1 MLFFTSDL
9 HFGHDKPFIY
19 GPRGF
24 ADVEEMDEAI
34 VRIWNETVADDDDVY
49 VLGDIMLIDNDLG
62 IELWN
67 RLRGRKHV
75 IIGNH
80 DTAPRVELLRKC
92 RNTKVVG
99 YADLIRYKGY
109 SIYVSHYPTMTGNY
123 DESKF
128 MKNCVTSVSV
138 FQPFRGL
145 ALTAIIFLAV
155 ILFSKQF
162 SQFDA
167 PLLKTSALPSTPY
180 AATITVGVGDT
191 TAFFLCPASLLSDGY
206 RRDIF
211 DVRIGGEPRIRNL
224 APAARYGHEMIQ
236 RYAHVDLLHVP
247 ADRLL
252 GFERMFLVEMIARP
266 VFNNAPRLQ
275 INRRRRP
282 ANRFERLV
290 RLAHW
295 A

>member
-24 ADVEEMDEAI
+24 ANVEEMDEAI

-128 MKNCVTSVSV
+128 MKNCVINVCGHTHTSDK
-138 FQPFRGL
+138 F
-145 ALTAIIFLAV
+145 A
-155 ILFSKQF
+155 
-162 SQFDA
+162 
-167 PLLKTSALPSTPY
+167 
-180 AATITVGVGDT
+180 
-191 TAFFLCPASLLSDGY
+191 
-206 RRDIF
+206 DI
-211 DVRIGGEPRIRNL
+211 DKGWI
-224 APAARYGHEMIQ
+224 Y
-236 RYAHVDLLHVP
+236 HVDPEAH
-247 ADRLL
+247 DN
-252 GFERMFLVEMIARP
+252 RP
-266 VFNNAPRLQ
+266 VPVDQ
-275 INRRRRP
+275 II
-282 ANRFERLV
+282 ADMIERLGDV
-290 RLAHW
+290 SSAEE
-295 A
+295 